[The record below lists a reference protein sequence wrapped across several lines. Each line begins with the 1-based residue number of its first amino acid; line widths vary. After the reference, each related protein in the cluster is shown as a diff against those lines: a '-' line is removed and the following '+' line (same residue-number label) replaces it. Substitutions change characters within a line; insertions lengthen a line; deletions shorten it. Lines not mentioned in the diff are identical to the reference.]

1 MCQMPRAPS
10 AGSSGA
16 VWRPVVA
23 LSPMPRKLWGG
34 AYTMTLDEWATR
46 WGISAQALTE
56 LAALPL
62 EPTVRVL
69 AGDASESNVQARVR
83 LHAASQGVHLW
94 RNNSGA
100 GSVVDPSK
108 LCSRC
113 APLARSFIRWGL
125 GNDSPNL
132 NAVVKSA
139 DLIGWRPLVVTDGMV
154 GHTVAQFVSREC
166 KRQGWTYKGT
176 PEETAQNRWHSMI
189 LAAGG
194 DSAFTTGT
202 ETL

>member
-1 MCQMPRAPS
+1 MN
-10 AGSSGA
+10 
-16 VWRPVVA
+16 
-23 LSPMPRKLWGG
+23 L
-34 AYTMTLDEWATR
+34 TDWAAR
-46 WGISAQALTE
+46 WGIPAQALTE
-56 LAALPL
+56 LAQLPL

-69 AGDASESNVQARVR
+69 EGDASESNVQARVR
-83 LHAASQGVHLW
+83 LHAATQGIHLW
-94 RNNSGA
+94 RNNNGA
-100 GSVVDPSK
+100 GAVVDPKK

-113 APLARSFIRWGL
+113 AHLARSFIRWGL

-139 DLIGWRPLVVTDGMV
+139 DLIGWRPRVITADMV
-154 GHTVAQFVSREC
+154 NLTIAQFVSREC
-166 KRQGWTYKGT
+166 KREGWTYKGT
-176 PEETAQNRWHSMI
+176 PEEVAQNRWHSMI

>member
-1 MCQMPRAPS
+1 MN
-10 AGSSGA
+10 
-16 VWRPVVA
+16 
-23 LSPMPRKLWGG
+23 L
-34 AYTMTLDEWATR
+34 TDWAAR
-46 WGISAQALTE
+46 WAIPAQALTE
-56 LAALPL
+56 LATLGVL
-62 EPTVRVL
+62 EYPVDAIAVEGTR
-69 AGDASESNVQARVR
+69 ASASESNVQARVR
-83 LHAASQGVHLW
+83 LHAAVQGTHLW

-100 GSVVDPSK
+100 GAVVDPKK

-113 APLARSFIRWGL
+113 DRHARSFIRWGL

-139 DLIGWRPLVVTDGMV
+139 DLIGWRPRVITDSMV
-154 GHTVAQFVSREC
+154 NSTIAQFVSREC
-166 KRQGWTYKGT
+166 KREGWTYKGT